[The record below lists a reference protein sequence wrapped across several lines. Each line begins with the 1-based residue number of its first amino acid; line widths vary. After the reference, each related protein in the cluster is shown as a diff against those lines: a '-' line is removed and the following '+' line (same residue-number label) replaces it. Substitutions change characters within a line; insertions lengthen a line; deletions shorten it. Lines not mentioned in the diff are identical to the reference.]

1 MSVHSSI
8 RRVPD
13 TSEPH
18 ADETADQTAGETATG
33 RHALGPHVVGQR
45 VVVRHL
51 LPDGRASDVLG
62 TCTAWG
68 GDSLTVDREGHGPV
82 TIPLAEV
89 VTGKP
94 VPPRASV
101 RARVSAREAEGH
113 GLGLW
118 PDTERVDLGAW
129 VLRARPAAPGD
140 RPRKRANSALAM
152 GDADM
157 PLTHATNEVR
167 RFYDARGQVPMVQ
180 VEQRS
185 SYERW
190 FRSLGWVPVAGGD
203 SHFQVAPTSQA
214 LRAAGRG
221 LDTTVLT
228 ESVSSCVVELVDDTL
243 DEAVV
248 ARGEAYVH
256 GDWVGLHTVEVDP
269 ARRREGLGTAVIADL
284 LDWGASLGAT
294 TAWLHVEVDNAA
306 ALATYGRLGF
316 VTHHSN
322 RYLAVRPQAHRP

>member
-1 MSVHSSI
+1 VSVHSSI

-13 TSEPH
+13 TSEPLP
-18 ADETADQTAGETATG
+18 GETTG

-51 LPDGRASDVLG
+51 LPDGRATDVLG

-68 GDSLTVDREGHGPV
+68 TDSLTVDREGHGPV
-82 TIPLAEV
+82 RIPLAEV

-101 RARVSAREAEGH
+101 RARVPARAAEDH

-118 PDTERVDLGAW
+118 PDMERVDLGAW

-152 GDADM
+152 GDAGI
-157 PLTHATNEVR
+157 PLTHATNEVH

-190 FRSLGWVPVAGGD
+190 FRSLGWTPVAGGD
-203 SHFQVAPTSQA
+203 AHFQVAPTSQA

-221 LDTTVLT
+221 VDGTELT
-228 ESVSSCVVELVDDTL
+228 ETGSSCVVELVDQT
-243 DEAVV
+243 VV
-248 ARGEAYVH
+248 ARGEAYVD
-256 GDWVGLHTVEVDP
+256 GDWVGLHTVEVDI
-269 ARRREGLGTAVIADL
+269 ARRRQGLGTAVIADL

-316 VTHHSN
+316 VTHHTN
-322 RYLAVRPQAHRP
+322 RYLVAR

>member
-1 MSVHSSI
+1 MGNDRVERSHSSI

-13 TSEPH
+13 VPEPH
-18 ADETADQTAGETATG
+18 PGETDGTDESRVG
-33 RHALGPHVVGQR
+33 RHLLGPHVVGQR

-51 LPDGRASDVLG
+51 LPDGRATDVLG
-62 TCTAWG
+62 TCTAWDT
-68 GDSLTVDREGHGPV
+68 DSLTVERDGHGPV
-82 TIPLAEV
+82 RIALADL

-101 RARVSAREAEGH
+101 RARVSARAAEGH

-118 PDTERVDLGAW
+118 PDTERVDLGEW

-152 GDADM
+152 GDAGL
-157 PLTHATNEVR
+157 PLTHATHEVR
-167 RFYDARGQVPMVQ
+167 HFYEARGRAPMVQ

-190 FRSLGWVPVAGGD
+190 FRSVGWTQVPGGD

-221 LDTTVLT
+221 LEATVLT
-228 ESVSSCVVELVDDTL
+228 ESGPNCLVELVEGT
-243 DEAVV
+243 VV
-248 ARGEAYVH
+248 ARGEAHVD
-256 GDWVGLHTVEVDP
+256 GDWLGLHTLEVDP
-269 ARRREGLGTAVIADL
+269 TRRREGLGTAIVADL

-294 TAWLHVEVDNAA
+294 TAWLHVEVGNDA

-322 RYLAVRPQAHRP
+322 RYLQG